1 MPPKRFKSLTVRE
14 DVYNE
19 LEKIKKE
26 KGMSSL
32 SDVIEDLVKKSSLTI
47 NIDISDYRDKIC
59 EAIKM
64 DRNLYLVDCN
74 GKKAIVPFNSLK
86 ILSDRFG
93 LIIRLKE

>member
-1 MPPKRFKSLTVRE
+1 MPLKRFKSLTVRE

-26 KGMSSL
+26 KGMLSI
-32 SDVIEDLVKKSSLTI
+32 SDVIEDLVKKSSPT
-47 NIDISDYRDKIC
+47 IDISDYRDKIC
-59 EAIKM
+59 DAIKM

-86 ILSDRFG
+86 ILSNRFG

>member
-1 MPPKRFKSLTVRE
+1 MPPKKYRSLTVSE
-14 DVYNE
+14 ETYNE
-19 LEKIKKE
+19 LEKIKRE

-32 SDVIEDLVKKSSLTI
+32 NDVIEDLIKKSSLTVS
-47 NIDISDYRDKIC
+47 IDDFKDKIC

-74 GKKAIVPFNSLK
+74 GKKAIMPFSSLK

-93 LIIRLKE
+93 LIIKIKD

>member
-19 LEKIKKE
+19 LEKIKRE
-26 KGMSSL
+26 KGML
-32 SDVIEDLVKKSSLTI
+32 SIGDVIEDLVKKSSLTI
-47 NIDISDYRDKIC
+47 DISDFKDKIC

-86 ILSDRFG
+86 ILSERFG
-93 LIIRLKE
+93 LIIKIKD